1 MILLLPTK
9 EYWFSKIHRRLEDIV
24 NHSVFPTFQEIK
36 NALLVNELMHIE
48 TINGSDDIN
57 LFKRKFVE
65 PLGAKLLEI
74 DRMYGTEFFIN
85 SYFYSKDTLERI
97 NKSDLYH
104 EFEKEYN
111 CLVKEATNRFK

>member
-9 EYWFSKIHRRLEDIV
+9 EYWFSKIHRRLEEIAD
-24 NHSVFPTFQEIK
+24 HSTFLTFQEIK
-36 NALLVNELMHIE
+36 YALIGELMHIE
-48 TINGSDDIN
+48 TINSSDDIY
-57 LFKRKFVE
+57 LFKRKFRE

-104 EFEKEYN
+104 EFEKEYD
-111 CLVKEATNRFK
+111 CLVKEATNRLR

>member
-9 EYWFSKIHRRLEDIV
+9 EYWFSKIERRLEDIA
-24 NHSVFPTFQEIK
+24 NHPTFLTFQDIK
-36 NALLVNELMHIE
+36 NALVNELMHIE

-74 DRMYGTEFFIN
+74 DRMYGLCKDYANSIRRHERWAYLTKNIN
-85 SYFYSKDTLERI
+85 FS
-97 NKSDLYH
+97 
-104 EFEKEYN
+104 
-111 CLVKEATNRFK
+111 

>member
-9 EYWFSKIHRRLEDIV
+9 EYWFSKIHRRLEEIA
-24 NHSVFPTFQEIK
+24 HSTFPTFYEITDVL
-36 NALLVNELMHIE
+36 ANEIMHIE
-48 TINGSDDIN
+48 TLNENDDIY
-57 LFKRKFVE
+57 LLKRKFRE

-85 SYFYSKDTLERI
+85 SYFYSNGTLERI

-104 EFEKEYN
+104 EFEKEYD
-111 CLVKEATNRFK
+111 CLVKEATNRLR